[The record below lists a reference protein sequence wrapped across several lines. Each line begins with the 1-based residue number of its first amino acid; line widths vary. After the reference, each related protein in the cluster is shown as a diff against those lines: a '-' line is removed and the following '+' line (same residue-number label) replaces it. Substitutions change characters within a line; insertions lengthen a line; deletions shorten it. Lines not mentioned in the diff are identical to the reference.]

1 MTRRV
6 DSRRATYGLY
16 GVAANGLTISVC
28 MLCITVCMLCMSN
41 RGGIVGGGGTSK
53 YNVSLIF

>member
-6 DSRRATYGLY
+6 DSRRATYGFY

-28 MLCITVCMLCMSN
+28 MLCMIVCMSN
-41 RGGIVGGGGTSK
+41 SGGIVGGGGTSK